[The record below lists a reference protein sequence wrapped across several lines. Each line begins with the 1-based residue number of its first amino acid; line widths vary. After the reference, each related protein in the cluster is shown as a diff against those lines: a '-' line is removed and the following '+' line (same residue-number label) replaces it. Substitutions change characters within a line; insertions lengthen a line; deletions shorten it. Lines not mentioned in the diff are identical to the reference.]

1 MQYNLD
7 MRVVF
12 RRLSAEISV
21 FLRKKGVKPAFFL
34 LILFLSMMPINAQT
48 FKDDFHWAVMGSLFH
63 FAANNGTDSDPAPIL
78 PSIGV
83 SFAWQFW
90 GPLRLELTEDIYFTN
105 YEYNTELGY
114 PMACNPENRSAFVLG
129 FLTGIQL
136 TAFLPIGSAG
146 IAARFSIGPAVD
158 LRVVTLAFGLN
169 HPADFQG
176 DERDAQIQTDAIRKY
191 FWSDARWFMPAAG
204 IGADFPVNRM
214 FSLGFDFRVWVPV
227 YKLWTNE
234 NFLEIDGWRFGFGFR
249 ITPRKTAENS
259 IN

>member
-1 MQYNLD
+1 MHA
-7 MRVVF
+7 VC
-12 RRLSAEISV
+12 
-21 FLRKKGVKPAFFL
+21 LRKKGIKPAVLVLLFIIPFL
-34 LILFLSMMPINAQT
+34 TLNAQS
-48 FKDDFHWAVMGSLFH
+48 FKDNFHWAVMGSLFH
-63 FAANNGTDSDPAPIL
+63 IAANNGVDSDPAPIL
-78 PSIGV
+78 PSLGA

-90 GPLRLELTEDIYFTN
+90 GPLRIEITEDIYFTN

-136 TAFLPIGSAG
+136 TAFIPIGSAG
-146 IAARFSIGPAVD
+146 FAGRFSIGPAID
-158 LRVVTLAFGLN
+158 LRVVTLAFGLK

-191 FWSDARWFMPAAG
+191 FWSKGRWFIPTAG
-204 IGADFPVNRM
+204 IGADFPVNRK

-234 NFLEIDGWRFGFGFR
+234 EFIKIDGWRFGLGFR
-249 ITPRKTAENS
+249 ITPRKTPSPANP
-259 IN
+259 